1 MILGAILA
9 LMLAAAVFAVL
20 WPLSRHGGDEAA
32 GSDLA
37 VYRDQLAEIER
48 DKAVGTIAP
57 ADAEAERVEVSRRL
71 IAAAEAQG
79 GAVSPDAPA
88 QTFRRRAAAVVA
100 LVAIPIVA
108 TGLYLRFGS
117 PQLPGQP
124 LAARMTAPQ
133 DRSIDTLIARVEAHL
148 AQNPKDGKGWEV
160 IAPVYLR
167 LDRFDDAVRAQRNVL
182 ELLGENATRH
192 ADLGEALSMQ
202 ANGVVT
208 ADAKQEFERAA
219 KLDENDARAQFYLG
233 LAAEQDGRAKD
244 AAQIWRAMIA
254 KASAD
259 APWLPTVRE
268 ALERVGGMDAP
279 PEPVA
284 PPGPPRGPSA
294 ADVAAAGQMT
304 PADRNAM
311 IRSMVDG
318 LATRLA
324 QDGSDV
330 DGWLR
335 LMRAYVVLGDRG
347 KARSAA
353 EDARRALKDAP
364 DMLRR
369 IDEGAK
375 AIGLDG

>member
-20 WPLSRHGGDEAA
+20 WPLSRRGGDDAA

-48 DKAVGTIAP
+48 DKATGTVAP
-57 ADAEAERVEVSRRL
+57 ADAEAARVEVSRRL

-79 GAVSPDAPA
+79 GAVSPDASA
-88 QTFRRRAAAVVA
+88 QTFRRRAAAVIA

-108 TGLYLRFGS
+108 AGLYLRFGS

-167 LDRFDDAVRAQRNVL
+167 LSRIDDAVRAQRNVL
-182 ELLGENATRH
+182 ELLGESAPRH
-192 ADLGEALSMQ
+192 ADLGEALSIQ

-208 ADAKQEFERAA
+208 AEAKQEFERAT

-233 LAAEQDGRAKD
+233 LAAEQDGRAND

-254 KASAD
+254 KAPAD

-268 ALERVGGMDAP
+268 ALERVGGMAEPAP
-279 PEPVA
+279 RE
-284 PPGPPRGPSA
+284 PSA

-304 PADRNAM
+304 PDDRNAM
-311 IRSMVDG
+311 IRGMVEG

-335 LMRAYVVLGDRG
+335 LMRAYVVLGDRD

>member
-20 WPLSRHGGDEAA
+20 WPLSRHGRDEAA

-48 DKAVGTIAP
+48 DKAAGTIAP
-57 ADAEAERVEVSRRL
+57 ADAEAARVEVSRRL

-79 GAVSPDAPA
+79 GAVSPDVPA

-148 AQNPKDGKGWEV
+148 AQNPRDGKGWEV

-167 LDRFDDAVRAQRNVL
+167 LERFDDAVRAQRNVL

-233 LAAEQDGRAKD
+233 LAAEQDGRASD

-268 ALERVGGMDAP
+268 ALERVGGTRA
-279 PEPVA
+279 A
-284 PPGPPRGPSA
+284 RACRSA
-294 ADVAAAGQMT
+294 GH
-304 PADRNAM
+304 
-311 IRSMVDG
+311 
-318 LATRLA
+318 ATRT
-324 QDGSDV
+324 
-330 DGWLR
+330 
-335 LMRAYVVLGDRG
+335 
-347 KARSAA
+347 K
-353 EDARRALKDAP
+353 
-364 DMLRR
+364 LRR
-369 IDEGAK
+369 CRRCRSDDAGRP
-375 AIGLDG
+375 